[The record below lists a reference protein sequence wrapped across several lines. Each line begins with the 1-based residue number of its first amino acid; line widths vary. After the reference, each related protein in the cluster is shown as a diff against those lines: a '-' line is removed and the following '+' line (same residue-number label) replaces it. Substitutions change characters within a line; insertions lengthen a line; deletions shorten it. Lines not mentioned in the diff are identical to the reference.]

1 MLYVNDFE
9 IRHAVTNE
17 IVEKLEDILHR
28 NIITHYGRE
37 DYADAHFAG
46 ALEVKGYIHDLI
58 EELKSEFPE
67 TTAEEGLENDG
78 H

>member
-46 ALEVKGYIHDLI
+46 ALEVKGYIRDLI

-67 TTAEEGLENDG
+67 AEAEGLENDG